1 MEQEAQWPSHER
13 NFLIMGEMFSVWMEI
28 LPFSCIID
36 RFLNANGLFKYCS
49 SLRKMTLVA
58 EPFQVEN
65 SLPVVVCVPIS
76 TGFSQKAISFIIH
89 RL

>member
-1 MEQEAQWPSHER
+1 MSIKP
-13 NFLIMGEMFSVWMEI
+13 
-28 LPFSCIID
+28 
-36 RFLNANGLFKYCS
+36 
-49 SLRKMTLVA
+49 KMTLVA

-76 TGFSQKAISFIIH
+76 TGFSQKAISFIIQ